1 MDVPAAPARFIRP
14 RLEHTTYTIR
24 CPLGGDAEVVAEVE
38 EWGWRDLGTVAET
51 VLSSEDEMREE
62 VHRHHPYVPVLR
74 HVRWTCAGEQG
85 EDEARADAG
94 PLPSATAQV
103 AVALAGRWGR
113 QYEYVLAYVLA
124 SGRGQDSLEHL
135 ARNDPAAPWRAS
147 EEVYA
152 RRDVA
157 RAAAEAARRRA
168 EAAERARAARRR
180 YLEARPGLLHA
191 LRAAEGRVPSPAAD
205 PAVDVVLRPVPAGC
219 RAVPVT
225 FALTDREG
233 PQGAATILGHRIRVH
248 TRFTVEDL
256 LEGDA
261 GSYPWPVVRVRRWP
275 WARGTALQLVFAV
288 PA

>member
-1 MDVPAAPARFIRP
+1 MDVPAAPSRFVRP
-14 RLEHTTYTIR
+14 RLEHPQYTLR
-24 CPLGGDAEVVAEVE
+24 CWLGGSAEVVAEVE

-51 VLSSEDEMREE
+51 VLSSADEMREE

-103 AVALAGRWGR
+103 AAALAGRWGR

-152 RRDVA
+152 RRDAERA
-157 RAAAEAARRRA
+157 R
-168 EAAERARAARRR
+168 EAAERRRQEAERRARDRRRQYLAARPR
-180 YLEARPGLLHA
+180 LHRA
-191 LRAAEGRVPSPAAD
+191 LREAEGRVPSPAAD
-205 PAVDVVLRPVPAGC
+205 PVVDVVLRPVPVGC